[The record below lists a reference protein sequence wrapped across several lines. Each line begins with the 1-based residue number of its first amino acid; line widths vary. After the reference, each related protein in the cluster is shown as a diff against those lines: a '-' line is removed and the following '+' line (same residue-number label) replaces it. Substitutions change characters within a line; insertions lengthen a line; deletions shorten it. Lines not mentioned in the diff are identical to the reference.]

1 MPTLPDEFIVR
12 IPAKSG
18 AHPWSNYI
26 LVQKTVVTDAATAL
40 ETMLSPVAPGAS
52 IVLTVPAVEP
62 TTEQMFWGTFHLSGK
77 DGKTH
82 GKRLYIIPDLRL
94 KKSNGELLKVFTMA
108 AHKII
113 LGPCVKNFTPVVEA
127 AALEP
132 SGTQTPSY
140 SSAVGDEPLALAA
153 GAAAAGVITHVPPP
167 PSLPTLQKQLTKAK
181 KTIKHATAVIL
192 AAAKSH
198 SSSKYARLSLAPF
211 VATQLLQLAII
222 RHEMCPIVAEEFS
235 AGNCAAMPCGHLFAK
250 MAIEESFKKEP
261 SKCPACRQTGT
272 PTFV

>member
-77 DGKTH
+77 DGMTH

-108 AHKII
+108 AHKSI

-127 AALEP
+127 AAEPP

-140 SSAVGDEPLALAA
+140 SSAVGDEPLVA
-153 GAAAAGVITHVPPP
+153 GASASVITHVPPP

-181 KTIKHATAVIL
+181 KTIKHLT
-192 AAAKSH
+192 AAATLGSSYH